1 MIKEFWPWK
10 GRRYGALQR
19 FRMIGACSGL
29 DFAQLH
35 PSAGPAPM
43 TELSDISS
51 ARP

>member
-1 MIKEFWPWK
+1 ME
-10 GRRYGALQR
+10 GRRYGAIQR

-35 PSAGPAPM
+35 PTAGPAPM
-43 TELSDISS
+43 SEVSEISP